1 MKTYT
6 AAEFEVEFYRAMH
19 EWVAG
24 GKVGID
30 PRENWEFLI
39 SEGKWRSPRVS
50 PSFVVPRVPYRWKPA
65 KKRTVIIDGQ
75 ELVAPE
81 TVKPP
86 AMAEYFI
93 LLRDYVASMYW
104 DDTPA
109 EEGWLKSGIVFLE
122 KKDAQAM
129 LDVQRKQRLGGAA

>member
-6 AAEFEVEFYRAMH
+6 AQEFEVPFHRAMH

-24 GKVGID
+24 GKVGVD

-39 SEGKWRSPRVS
+39 NEDRWRSPLKAT
-50 PSFVVPRVPYRWKPA
+50 PSFTTGVTYRWKPS
-65 KKRTVIIDGQ
+65 KKRTVIIGGQ

-93 LLRDYVASMYW
+93 LSRDYVSGMYW
-104 DDTPA
+104 DDTPE

-129 LDVQRKQRLGGAA
+129 IDVQRKQRLGGT